1 MGQVIYGNED
11 DHPDGVNSYWR
22 DPFTILGGTGR
33 FDGATGGGMSDDYN
47 LDVYPGNSFHHWVG
61 TITLVKG
68 KR

>member
-1 MGQVIYGNED
+1 MAFYLSSCNKL
-11 DHPDGVNSYWR
+11 
-22 DPFTILGGTGR
+22 TLGGTGR

-47 LDVYPGNSFHHWVG
+47 LDDYPGNSFHHWVG